1 MRKIRD
7 YVISELDLFR
17 NECNFTEDERNY
29 FDLKAKGLSHIQIS
43 LQMHISTSQTSN
55 IARRVKSKMARVEN

>member
-43 LQMHISTSQTSN
+43 LQMHISTSQTLT
-55 IARRVKSKMARVEN
+55 